1 MSMSARDFILGLAE
15 KINPEALAGKEDTRF
30 HFKLDGEGG
39 GDFTAAIEQG
49 KLLIQEGLSGDAKC
63 TVNAAAKV
71 LMEIVKGERNP
82 TMAFMTGKI
91 KVSNIG
97 ELMKYAKTFGLM

>member
-1 MSMSARDFILGLAE
+1 MSTSARDFILGLSS
-15 KINPEALAGKEDTRF
+15 KINPESLAGKADTNF

-39 GDFTAAIEQG
+39 GDFTAAIENE
-49 KLLIQEGLSGDAKC
+49 KLNITEGLSGTPKC
-63 TVNAAAKV
+63 IVTTTSAI
-71 LMEIVKGERNP
+71 LMEIVRKERNP

-97 ELMKYAKTFGLM
+97 ELTKYAKTFGLM